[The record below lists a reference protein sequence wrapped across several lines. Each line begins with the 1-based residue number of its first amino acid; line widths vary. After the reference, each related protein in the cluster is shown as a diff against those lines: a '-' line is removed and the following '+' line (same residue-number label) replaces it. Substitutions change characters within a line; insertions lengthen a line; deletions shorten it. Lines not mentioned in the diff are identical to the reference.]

1 MTHRGHSNHHSPL
14 SLCTSLP
21 INLTKR
27 SADSFVSTQTIYT
40 NIRDNRR
47 SYWSSLNISIAL
59 RRPFLTAT
67 ETETRFVFI
76 TGGVLSGIGKGVTT
90 ASIAKLLQFRG
101 YSIRIIKIDPYL
113 NIDPG
118 TLNPIEHGEVFVT
131 DQTWT
136 FSPVKGFDFRISEI
150 DLDFGT
156 YERFTGMEVHPSQ
169 NITSGQIYMSVILE
183 ERKGGFLGRTVQII
197 PHITD
202 RIKKRIWDVINK
214 EPIPDVLLV
223 EIGGTVGD
231 IEAMPFLEAVRQLVQ
246 EVGRSRVA
254 MVHVTL
260 VPYMKT
266 VGEFKTKP
274 TQHSAR
280 TLQSLGIQPDIM
292 ICRSEMALSSAAK
305 EKIALFC
312 NVPVEQVISN
322 PDIPIIYQ
330 LPLSF
335 EEEGLGEILV
345 NHFNLESQD
354 PDTDS
359 WREIVQSF
367 ETPEEKVV
375 IAMPGKYTT
384 LGDSYKSIN
393 EALSHAAAANNAEVE
408 IKWIETEDRTTEE
421 CLTEDLSD
429 VDGVLLTPGFG
440 ERGVE
445 GMICASLVALK
456 SKIPLLGICYGAQ
469 LSTVAFARE
478 IMEWKGANTTE
489 VDPDSLY
496 PVVDLMDDQK
506 LTEDKGGTMRLG
518 GHEVVIVEGTKLQ
531 EIYGR
536 NRVQERF
543 RHRFHLIER
552 YLGKMTAKGLT
563 ISAYDTTNHIIN
575 AIELAN
581 HPFWI
586 GVQYHPE
593 FKSRPGEPH
602 PLYLGLIKAALE
614 YRKVRVKS

>member
-1 MTHRGHSNHHSPL
+1 MT
-14 SLCTSLP
+14 
-21 INLTKR
+21 
-27 SADSFVSTQTIYT
+27 ST
-40 NIRDNRR
+40 NN
-47 SYWSSLNISIAL
+47 SS
-59 RRPFLTAT
+59 
-67 ETETRFVFI
+67 RFVFI

-131 DQTWT
+131 DDIWT

-202 RIKKRIWDVINK
+202 RIKQRVWDVINK
-214 EPIPDVLLV
+214 DPVPDVLLV

-246 EVGRSRVA
+246 EVGRNRVA
-254 MVHVTL
+254 VVHVTL
-260 VPYMKT
+260 VPYMKS

-292 ICRSEMALSSAAK
+292 ICRSEMPLSHPAK

-312 NVPVEQVISN
+312 NVPEEQVISN

-345 NHFNLESQD
+345 NHFGLESRS

-359 WREIVQSF
+359 WHEIVQSF
-367 ETPEEKVV
+367 ENLKEKVV

-393 EALSHAAAANNAEVE
+393 EALSHAAAVCNTQVE
-408 IKWIETEDRTTEE
+408 IKWIATEERATEE
-421 CLTEDLSD
+421 CLLEDLSD

-445 GMICASLVALK
+445 GMICAATLTLT

-469 LSTVAFARE
+469 LSTVAFARNV
-478 IMEWKGANTTE
+478 MEWKGANTTE

-496 PVVDLMDDQK
+496 PVVDLMDEQK
-506 LTEDKGGTMRLG
+506 ITEDKGGTMRLG
-518 GHEVVIVEGTKLQ
+518 GHEVVIVKGTRLH
-531 EIYGR
+531 EIYGQD
-536 NRVQERF
+536 RVQERF

-552 YLGKMTAKGLT
+552 YLSKMDEKGLKV
-563 ISAYDTTNHIIN
+563 SAYDNTNRIIN
-575 AIELAN
+575 AIELAD

-593 FKSRPGEPH
+593 FKSRPGNPH
-602 PLYLGLIKAALE
+602 PLYLGLIRAALA
-614 YRKVRVKS
+614 YKKVRVKN

>member
-1 MTHRGHSNHHSPL
+1 MT
-14 SLCTSLP
+14 
-21 INLTKR
+21 
-27 SADSFVSTQTIYT
+27 ST
-40 NIRDNRR
+40 NN
-47 SYWSSLNISIAL
+47 SS
-59 RRPFLTAT
+59 
-67 ETETRFVFI
+67 RFVFI

-131 DQTWT
+131 DDIWT
-136 FSPVKGFDFRISEI
+136 FSPVKGFDFKISEI

-202 RIKKRIWDVINK
+202 RIKQRVWDVINK
-214 EPIPDVLLV
+214 DPVPDVLLV

-246 EVGRSRVA
+246 EVGRNRVA
-254 MVHVTL
+254 VVHVTL
-260 VPYMKT
+260 VPYMKS

-292 ICRSEMALSSAAK
+292 ICRSEMPLSHPAK

-312 NVPVEQVISN
+312 NVPEEQVISN

-345 NHFNLESQD
+345 NHFGLESRN

-359 WREIVQSF
+359 WHEIVQSF
-367 ETPEEKVV
+367 ENLKEKVV

-393 EALSHAAAANNAEVE
+393 EALSHAAAVCNTQVK
-408 IKWIETEDRTTEE
+408 IKWIATEERATEE
-421 CLTEDLSD
+421 CLLEDLSD
-429 VDGVLLTPGFG
+429 VDGILLTPGFG

-445 GMICASLVALK
+445 GMICVATLTLT

-469 LSTVAFARE
+469 LSTVAFARKV
-478 IMEWKGANTTE
+478 MEWKGANTTE

-496 PVVDLMDDQK
+496 PVVDLMDEQK
-506 LTEDKGGTMRLG
+506 ITEDKGGTMRLG
-518 GHEVVIVEGTKLQ
+518 GHEVVIVKGTRLH
-531 EIYGR
+531 EIYGQDH
-536 NRVQERF
+536 VQERF
-543 RHRFHLIER
+543 RHRFHLIDR
-552 YLGKMTAKGLT
+552 YLSKMAEKGLKV
-563 ISAYDTTNHIIN
+563 SAYDSTNKIIN

-593 FKSRPGEPH
+593 FKSRPGNPH
-602 PLYLGLIKAALE
+602 PLYLGLIRAALA
-614 YRKVRVKS
+614 YKKVRVKN

>member
-1 MTHRGHSNHHSPL
+1 MT
-14 SLCTSLP
+14 
-21 INLTKR
+21 
-27 SADSFVSTQTIYT
+27 ST
-40 NIRDNRR
+40 NN
-47 SYWSSLNISIAL
+47 SS
-59 RRPFLTAT
+59 
-67 ETETRFVFI
+67 RFVFI

-131 DQTWT
+131 DDIWT
-136 FSPVKGFDFRISEI
+136 FSPVEGFDFRISEI

-202 RIKKRIWDVINK
+202 RIKQRVWDVINK
-214 EPIPDVLLV
+214 DPVPDVLLV

-246 EVGRSRVA
+246 EVGRNRVA
-254 MVHVTL
+254 VVHVTL
-260 VPYMKT
+260 VPYMKS

-292 ICRSEMALSSAAK
+292 ICRSEMPLSRPAK

-312 NVPVEQVISN
+312 NVPEEQVISN

-345 NHFNLESQD
+345 NHFGLESRS
-354 PDTDS
+354 PDTGS
-359 WREIVQSF
+359 WHEIVQSF
-367 ETPEEKVV
+367 ENPKGKVV

-393 EALSHAAAANNAEVE
+393 EALSHAAAVCDTQVE
-408 IKWIETEDRTTEE
+408 IKWIATEERATEE
-421 CLTEDLSD
+421 CLLEDLSD

-445 GMICASLVALK
+445 GMICAATLTLT

-469 LSTVAFARE
+469 LSTVAFARNV
-478 IMEWKGANTTE
+478 MEWKGANTTE

-496 PVVDLMDDQK
+496 PVVDLMDEQK
-506 LTEDKGGTMRLG
+506 ITEDKGGTMRLG
-518 GHEVVIVEGTKLQ
+518 GHEVVIVKGTRLH
-531 EIYGR
+531 EIYGQDS
-536 NRVQERF
+536 VQERF

-552 YLGKMTAKGLT
+552 YLSKMDEKGLKV
-563 ISAYDTTNHIIN
+563 SAYDNTNRIIN
-575 AIELAN
+575 AIELAD

-593 FKSRPGEPH
+593 FKSRPGNPH
-602 PLYLGLIKAALE
+602 PLYLGLIRAALE
-614 YRKVRVKS
+614 YKKVRVKN

>member
-1 MTHRGHSNHHSPL
+1 MT
-14 SLCTSLP
+14 
-21 INLTKR
+21 
-27 SADSFVSTQTIYT
+27 ST
-40 NIRDNRR
+40 NN
-47 SYWSSLNISIAL
+47 SSRL
-59 RRPFLTAT
+59 
-67 ETETRFVFI
+67 VFI

-131 DQTWT
+131 DDIWT
-136 FSPVKGFDFRISEI
+136 FSPVKGFDFKISEI

-202 RIKKRIWDVINK
+202 RIKQRVWDVINK
-214 EPIPDVLLV
+214 DPVPDVLLV

-231 IEAMPFLEAVRQLVQ
+231 IEAMPFLEAVRQLIQ
-246 EVGRSRVA
+246 EVGRNRVA
-254 MVHVTL
+254 VVHVTL
-260 VPYMKT
+260 VPYMKS

-292 ICRSEMALSSAAK
+292 ICRSEMPLSHPAK

-312 NVPVEQVISN
+312 NVPEEQVISN

-345 NHFNLESQD
+345 NHFGLESRN
-354 PDTDS
+354 PDTSS
-359 WREIVQSF
+359 WHEIVQSF
-367 ETPEEKVV
+367 ENPKEKVV

-393 EALSHAAAANNAEVE
+393 QALSHAAAVCNTQVE
-408 IKWIETEDRTTEE
+408 IKWIATEE
-421 CLTEDLSD
+421 RATEESLLEDLSD

-445 GMICASLVALK
+445 GMICAATLTLS

-469 LSTVAFARE
+469 LSTVAFARKV
-478 IMEWKGANTTE
+478 MEWKGANTTE

-496 PVVDLMDDQK
+496 PVVDLMDEQK

-518 GHEVVIVEGTKLQ
+518 GHEVVLVKGTRLH
-531 EIYGR
+531 EIYAQD
-536 NRVQERF
+536 RVQERF

-552 YLGKMTAKGLT
+552 YLSKMAEKGLK
-563 ISAYDTTNHIIN
+563 ISAYDTTNKIIN
-575 AIELAN
+575 AIELAD

-593 FKSRPGEPH
+593 FKSRPGNPH
-602 PLYLGLIKAALE
+602 PLYLGLIRAALA
-614 YRKVRVKS
+614 YRKVRVKN

>member
-1 MTHRGHSNHHSPL
+1 L
-14 SLCTSLP
+14 TS
-21 INLTKR
+21 
-27 SADSFVSTQTIYT
+27 T
-40 NIRDNRR
+40 NN
-47 SYWSSLNISIAL
+47 SSRL
-59 RRPFLTAT
+59 
-67 ETETRFVFI
+67 VFI

-131 DQTWT
+131 DDIWT

-202 RIKKRIWDVINK
+202 RIKQRVWDVINK
-214 EPIPDVLLV
+214 DPVPDVLLV

-246 EVGRSRVA
+246 EVGRNRVA
-254 MVHVTL
+254 VVHVTL
-260 VPYMKT
+260 VPYMKS

-292 ICRSEMALSSAAK
+292 ICRSEMPLSHPAK

-312 NVPVEQVISN
+312 NVPEEQVISN

-345 NHFNLESQD
+345 NHFGLESRN

-359 WREIVQSF
+359 WHEIVQSF
-367 ETPEEKVV
+367 ENLKEKVV

-393 EALSHAAAANNAEVE
+393 EALSHAAAVCNTQVE
-408 IKWIETEDRTTEE
+408 IKWIATEERATEE
-421 CLTEDLSD
+421 CLLEDLSD
-429 VDGVLLTPGFG
+429 VDGILLTPGFG

-445 GMICASLVALK
+445 GMICAATLTLT

-469 LSTVAFARE
+469 LSTVAFARKV
-478 IMEWKGANTTE
+478 MEWKGANTTE

-496 PVVDLMDDQK
+496 PVVDLMDEQK
-506 LTEDKGGTMRLG
+506 ITEDKGGTMRLG
-518 GHEVVIVEGTKLQ
+518 GHEVVIVKGTRLH
-531 EIYGR
+531 EIYGQDQ
-536 NRVQERF
+536 VQERF
-543 RHRFHLIER
+543 RHRFHLIDR
-552 YLGKMTAKGLT
+552 YLSKMAEKGLKV
-563 ISAYDTTNHIIN
+563 SAYDSSNKIIN
-575 AIELAN
+575 AIELAD

-593 FKSRPGEPH
+593 FKSRPGAPH
-602 PLYLGLIKAALE
+602 PLYLGLIRAALE
-614 YRKVRVKS
+614 YKKVRVKS

>member
-1 MTHRGHSNHHSPL
+1 MN
-14 SLCTSLP
+14 
-21 INLTKR
+21 
-27 SADSFVSTQTIYT
+27 
-40 NIRDNRR
+40 
-47 SYWSSLNISIAL
+47 SSSRFIFIS
-59 RRPFLTAT
+59 
-67 ETETRFVFI
+67 
-76 TGGVLSGIGKGVTT
+76 GGVLSGIGKGVTT

-101 YSIRIIKIDPYL
+101 YSVRIIKIDPYL

-136 FSPVKGFDFRISEI
+136 FSPVKGFDFMISEI

-202 RIKKRIWDVINK
+202 RIKQRIWDVINK
-214 EPIPDVLLV
+214 DPVPDVLLV

-231 IEAMPFLEAVRQLVQ
+231 IEAMPFLEAVRQLVR
-246 EVGRSRVA
+246 EVERHRVA
-254 MVHVTL
+254 IVHVTL

-292 ICRSEMALSSAAK
+292 ICRSEMPLSGAAK

-312 NVPVEQVISN
+312 NVPKEQVISN
-322 PDIPIIYQ
+322 PDISIIYQ

-335 EEEGLGEILV
+335 EEEGLGDILV
-345 NHFNLESQD
+345 NHFALESRN
-354 PDTDS
+354 PDTAA

-367 ETPEEKVV
+367 ENPKEKVV

-393 EALSHAAAANNAEVE
+393 EALSHAAAVCNSQVE
-408 IKWIETEDRTTEE
+408 IKWIETEDRATEE
-421 CLTEDLSD
+421 CLREDLAD

-445 GMICASLVALK
+445 GMICAATVALN

-469 LSTVAFARE
+469 LSTVAFARKV
-478 IMEWKGANTTE
+478 MEWKGANTTE

-496 PVVDLMDDQK
+496 PVVDLMDEQK
-506 LTEDKGGTMRLG
+506 LTDDKGGTMRLG
-518 GHEVVIVEGTKLQ
+518 GHEVVFVKGTRIHK
-531 EIYGR
+531 IYGR
-536 NRVQERF
+536 DHVQERF

-552 YLGKMTAKGLT
+552 YLSKMADKGLK
-563 ISAYDTTNHIIN
+563 ISAYDSTGRIIN
-575 AIELAN
+575 AIELAD

-593 FKSRPGEPH
+593 FKSRPGAPH
-602 PLYLGLIKAALE
+602 PLYLELIRAALE
-614 YRKVRVKS
+614 YRQVRVKI